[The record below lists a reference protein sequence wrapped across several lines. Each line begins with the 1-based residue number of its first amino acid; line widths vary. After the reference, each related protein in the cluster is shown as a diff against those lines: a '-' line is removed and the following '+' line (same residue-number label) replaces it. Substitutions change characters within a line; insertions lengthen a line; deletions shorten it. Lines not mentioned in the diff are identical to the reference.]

1 MTQTYDIQ
9 QTYQYNYDRGPAF
22 AAKPKAAPAG
32 PMKTFL
38 GLEVRSRLGISAGLL
53 LNSKW
58 LLGYAQRGFDILTYK
73 TVRTSYRA
81 CYEPPNW
88 VFVEADEGEGAVYA
102 TNRLPEDPAR
112 VSSAVCFGMPSMAP
126 QTWREDVQ
134 RAKAALP
141 AGKVL
146 IVSVV
151 ATPDE
156 NAKPRAVAED
166 FAQCAAWAAE
176 AGADV
181 IEANFSCPNVCS
193 KEGSIYTDAQL
204 SRTIATAIR
213 KSIGTK
219 PLLIKAGQFGTT
231 AKLKG
236 FLKFVNGIADGITL
250 VNAVSRPVLHP
261 NGRPVF
267 GDLFVKAGVLGRGI
281 HKCCVESVKRAAEI
295 IRTDNLKL
303 TLVAVGGVS
312 SDEDVQGFFDAG
324 AAAVLMG
331 SSPMYMPDIAAEL
344 KTRHP
349 DW

>member
-1 MTQTYDIQ
+1 MIQTYDIQ
-9 QTYQYNYDRGPAF
+9 QSYQHNYDRGPVF
-22 AAKPKAAPAG
+22 AAQPMPVSPG

-73 TVRTSYRA
+73 TVRSVYRP

-88 VFVEADEGEGAVYA
+88 VFVEDAGGDGPVYVTERIPA
-102 TNRLPEDPAR
+102 DPAQI
-112 VSSAVCFGMPSMAP
+112 SSAVCFGMPSMAP
-126 QTWREDVQ
+126 QTWRDDVR
-134 RAKAALP
+134 RAKAALAP
-141 AGKVL
+141 GKIL

-151 ATPDE
+151 ASPEE
-156 NAKPRAVAED
+156 NATVREVADD
-166 FAQCAAWAAE
+166 FAQCADWAAE

-193 KEGSIYTDAQL
+193 KEGSIYMDAQM
-204 SRTIATAIR
+204 SRTIANAIR
-213 KSIGTK
+213 ASIAKK
-219 PLLIKAGQFGTT
+219 PLLLKVGHFTDAG
-231 AKLKG
+231 KLRT
-236 FLKFVNGIADGITL
+236 FLKFVNGIADGITM
-250 VNAVSRPVLHP
+250 VNALSRPVLRS

-281 HKCCVESVKRAAEI
+281 HQSCVDNLKRAAEI
-295 IRTDNLKL
+295 IDSENFKL
-303 TLVAVGGVS
+303 TLVGVGGVS
-312 SDEDVQGFFDAG
+312 SDDDVQRFFAAG

-331 SSPMYMPDIAAEL
+331 SSPMYMPDLAAEMKL
-344 KTRHP
+344 RHP